1 VTNNIASD
9 ATVSEETL
17 SSNSIELLR
26 FTTAGS
32 VDDGK
37 STLIGRLLVDSQG
50 LYEDQLDAARK
61 IQSDRGGEGVDLAS
75 ITDGLHAEQ
84 EQGIT
89 IDVAYRYFS
98 TPRRKFII
106 ADTPGHEQY
115 TRNMVTGASTADATI
130 ILIDARI
137 GVRPQSRR
145 HIYLAHLLGIKHIIV
160 AVNKMDLVGY
170 DEKVFNAIKEEF
182 GGFCRD
188 LGVVDLRFIPVSA
201 LQGDMI
207 AHRGDKFDWY
217 HGETLLTTLETLV
230 VHQRSQDSVLRFPVQ
245 LVNRPRQPEYHD
257 FRGYMGRVESGI
269 VNVGDEVIVLPGCHK
284 TKVTEIISFDGP
296 MQSAHAKQ
304 SVTLVLEDEIDIS
317 RGDMIVGTVNQPRI
331 EKEID
336 AYLCWMSEEP
346 MQAGAKYLIRHAA
359 RTVKGQIKQLD
370 YTVDINTLKHDQTPD
385 SLGLNGIGRVKIRM
399 QQPLVVDDYDN
410 VRETG
415 GFIVID
421 THSNNTVAAG
431 MITQ

>member
-1 VTNNIASD
+1 VTA
-9 ATVSEETL
+9 ETQK
-17 SSNSIELLR
+17 SSSYELLR

-50 LYEDQLDAARK
+50 IYEDQLDAARK
-61 IQSDRGGEGVDLAS
+61 VQANRGGEGLDLAS

-137 GVRPQSRR
+137 GIRPQSRR
-145 HIYLAHLLGIKHIIV
+145 HAYLAHLLGIKHLIV
-160 AVNKMDLVGY
+160 AVNKMDLMGY
-170 DEKVFNAIKEEF
+170 DENVFNVIREEF

-188 LGVVDLRFIPVSA
+188 LGIKDLCFIPVSA

-207 AHRGDKFDWY
+207 AKRGDKLNWY
-217 HGETLLTTLETLV
+217 DGQTLLTTLETLEV
-230 VHQRSQDSVLRFPVQ
+230 YKRSQDLMLRFPVQ

-257 FRGYMGRVESGI
+257 FRGYMGRIESGE
-269 VNVGDEVIVLPGCHK
+269 VSVGDEVIVLPGCRK
-284 TKVTEIISFDGP
+284 TKVKEIVSFDGS
-296 MQSAHAKQ
+296 MQSARAKQ
-304 SVTLVLEDEIDIS
+304 SVTIVLEDEIDIS
-317 RGDMIVGTVNQPRI
+317 RGDMIVGTTYQPRI

-336 AYLCWMSEEP
+336 AYLCWMSEKP
-346 MQAGAKYLIRHAA
+346 LQAGSKYLIKHAA
-359 RTVKGQIKQLD
+359 RTVKGVVKQLLHS
-370 YTVDINTLKHDQTPD
+370 VDVNTLEQNEAVE

-399 QQPLVVDDYDN
+399 QHPIVVDDYDS

-421 THSNNTVAAG
+421 IDTNNTVAAG
-431 MITQ
+431 MILQ

>member
-1 VTNNIASD
+1 VSNETVTAD
-9 ATVSEETL
+9 TL
-17 SSNSIELLR
+17 PSKPIELLR

-50 LYEDQLDAARK
+50 IYEDQLDAARK
-61 IQSDRGGEGVDLAS
+61 VQADRGGEGFDLAS

-98 TPRRKFII
+98 TPKRKFII

-137 GVRPQSRR
+137 GIRPQSRR
-145 HIYLAHLLGIKHIIV
+145 HAYLANLLGIKHIIV

-170 DEKVFNAIKEEF
+170 DENVFNVIKEEF

-188 LGVVDLRFIPVSA
+188 LGVSDLRFIPVSA

-207 AHRGDKFDWY
+207 AKRGDALNWY
-217 HGETLLTTLETLV
+217 QGDTLLHTLETLQ
-230 VHQRSQDSVLRFPVQ
+230 VHDRSQDSVLRFPVQ

-257 FRGYMGRVESGI
+257 FRGYMGRIESGV
-269 VNVGDEVIVLPGCHK
+269 VNVGDEVIILPGCRK
-284 TKVTEIISFDGP
+284 TTVTDIVSFDGSL
-296 MQSAHAKQ
+296 QRAHAKQ
-304 SVTLVLEDEIDIS
+304 SVTLVLNDEIDIS
-317 RGDMIVGTVNQPRI
+317 RGDVIVGTNHQPRI

-336 AYLCWMSEEP
+336 AYLCWMNEEP
-346 MQAGAKYLIRHAA
+346 MQVGSKYLIKHSA
-359 RTVKGQIKQLD
+359 RTVKGVIKQILH
-370 YTVDINTLKHDQTPD
+370 TVDINTLKHDDSND

-399 QQPLVVDDYDN
+399 QQPLVVDDYDS

-415 GFIVID
+415 GFIIID
-421 THSNNTVAAG
+421 TDTNNTVAAG